1 MLENEMKMAVMF
13 DMVWCNKDCNG
24 TSLHGPKK
32 PACSFCLPGRL
43 IAAREYKRKA
53 GNSIYQFM
61 CGGGFFLR
69 PNNLLIQDLVH

>member
-1 MLENEMKMAVMF
+1 LTWYGAIKTEMAHPYMGLKNQPV
-13 DMVWCNKDCNG
+13 
-24 TSLHGPKK
+24 L
-32 PACSFCLPGRL
+32 FCLPGRL

-69 PNNLLIQDLVH
+69 PNNLSIQDLVH